1 MGNFDSI
8 SRILANV
15 EQNPHWQT
23 RQQLR
28 RIRAHWGAIAGETV
42 ARHTRPIALENQRLK
57 IATASN
63 SWSQNL
69 MFERQ
74 RLLQKLNRHFQ
85 NPPLTPPI
93 KQLHFSTAGWSQ
105 NQPSRPK
112 SSPPQFGVTDEPPRQ
127 SISKLTTELTTD
139 KSVKDAVEGDRPL
152 DVSPAAT
159 PTQAFQNWAEQRQR
173 QTHTNPPCP
182 ICTAPTPPQELKR
195 WQCCSLCAT
204 RQWRT

>member
-8 SRILANV
+8 SHILANV

-28 RIRAHWGAIAGETV
+28 RIREHWEAIAGETV
-42 ARHTRPIALENQRLK
+42 ARHTRPVALQNQQLK

-93 KQLHFSTAGWSQ
+93 KELYFSTARWSQ

-112 SSPPQFGVTDEPPRQ
+112 SSTPQFGATEEPARQ
-127 SISKLTTELTTD
+127 SINKSTTD
-139 KSVKDAVEGDRPL
+139 ESAKDAIESDHPFE
-152 DVSPAAT
+152 VSPADT
-159 PTQAFQNWAEQRQR
+159 PAQAFQNWAQQRQR
-173 QTHTNPPCP
+173 QTYTSPPCP
-182 ICTAPTPPQELKR
+182 ICTAPTPPQELQR

-204 RQWRT
+204 HRWRT